1 MNDIEKEIAPFLQ
14 SHGFYWNYVVGVFMN
29 SYKNCSIKVL
39 DDNYRIII
47 NLPISV
53 EYFTQSHNIYE
64 LIGYLF
70 HNKIIGN

>member
-39 DDNYRIII
+39 DENYKIII
-47 NLPISV
+47 IGHIPE
-53 EYFTQSHNIYE
+53 EYFTQSHVIYE